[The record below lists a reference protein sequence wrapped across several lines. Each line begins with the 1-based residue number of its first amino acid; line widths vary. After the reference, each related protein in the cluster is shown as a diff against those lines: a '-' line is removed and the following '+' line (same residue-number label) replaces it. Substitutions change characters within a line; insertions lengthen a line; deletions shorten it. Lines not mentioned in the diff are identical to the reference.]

1 MSQRYHGGDLRKG
14 RFSQSGGIYLITT
27 VTRQRELLFTDI
39 YLGRIVVNTLKNE
52 SNRVKTL
59 AYVVMP
65 DHLHWLAQLE
75 TDIPL
80 GTIIQ
85 TVKSVSSHRI
95 NRYLG
100 RKGCV
105 WQPRYH
111 DHAVRREEDIR
122 ALARYVITNPLRG
135 KLVHTVGNYPLWDA
149 AWL

>member
-1 MSQRYHGGDLRKG
+1 MSRRYHGGDLRKG

-149 AWL
+149 VWL